1 MRRMIAHAVLDQG
14 ASGSGGRSGAWRPA
28 GTLDCVDSNAPMT
41 IGAVTLRAHQRSAVA
56 RLRAVMQE
64 FGGALL
70 ADDAGLGKTY
80 VAAALARDA
89 TRPLIVAPA
98 SLRSMWIDALRA
110 TEVRAELT
118 SYSTLSR
125 GRGPSPAR

>member
-1 MRRMIAHAVLDQG
+1 MEQSIVWASAAAVRRMIAHAVLERD
-14 ASGSGGRSGAWRPA
+14 ASDGRGHAGDGRTSVACTARTLGRMDRGSP
-28 GTLDCVDSNAPMT
+28 TT
-41 IGAVTLRAHQRSAVA
+41 IGAVTLRPHQRTAVA

-98 SLRSMWIDALRA
+98 SLRSM
-110 TEVRAELT
+110 
-118 SYSTLSR
+118 
-125 GRGPSPAR
+125 